1 MTEPVEQVES
11 AEQPVSNRRGR
22 PRPASVIERDEQVFS
37 ALTSPMTRDQLAEAS
52 GVPKE
57 KVYLSM
63 FRLRDAGRIRR
74 ERQGSTHIW
83 TRVEP
88 ATPTG

>member
-1 MTEPVEQVES
+1 MTEPQE
-11 AEQPVSNRRGR
+11 AGPADQPVTNRRGR
-22 PRPASVIERDEQVFS
+22 PRPVAVIERDEQVLR

-63 FRLRDAGRIRR
+63 FRLRDAGLIKR
-74 ERQGSTHIW
+74 ERQGGAHIW
-83 TRVEP
+83 SQTAP
-88 ATPTG
+88 QTG

>member
-1 MTEPVEQVES
+1 MTEPVQDTSVEQS
-11 AEQPVSNRRGR
+11 PANRRGR
-22 PRPASVIERDEQVFS
+22 PRPPAVIERDEQVFN

-52 GVPKE
+52 QVPKE

-74 ERQGSTHIW
+74 ERQGGNHVWS
-83 TRVEP
+83 RVEP

>member
-1 MTEPVEQVES
+1 MTEPLQAEH
-11 AEQPVSNRRGR
+11 AEQPVATRRGR
-22 PRPASVIERDEQVFS
+22 PRPVAVIERDEQVFN
-37 ALTSPMTRDQLAEAS
+37 ALTSPMTRDQLADAS

-74 ERQGSTHIW
+74 ERQGGNHVWS
-83 TRVEP
+83 RVEP
-88 ATPTG
+88 VTPAG